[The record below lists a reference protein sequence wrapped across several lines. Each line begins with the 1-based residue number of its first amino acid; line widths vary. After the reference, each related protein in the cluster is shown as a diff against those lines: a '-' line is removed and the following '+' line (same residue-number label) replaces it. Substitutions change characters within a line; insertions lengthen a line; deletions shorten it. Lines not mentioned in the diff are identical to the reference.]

1 MKKEVLCFRFFV
13 GDIISGKWDM
23 FYAIW
28 LRLPGTGPQPVDIIF
43 DLGFYWKLGYNPNL
57 LSL

>member
-1 MKKEVLCFRFFV
+1 V